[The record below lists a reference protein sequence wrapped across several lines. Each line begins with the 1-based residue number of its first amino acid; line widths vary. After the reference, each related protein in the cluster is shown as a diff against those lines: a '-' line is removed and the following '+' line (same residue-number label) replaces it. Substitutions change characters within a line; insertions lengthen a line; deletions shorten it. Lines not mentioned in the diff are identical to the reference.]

1 MLTEDTRI
9 KVQNRNFGGVGYT
22 IPDLNLHR
30 DFQPNEVK
38 TLTFD
43 ELFKLAQVPGGEY
56 IIRNFLIIYN
66 QEAID
71 EIFNEDVEPE
81 YYYTEDDII
90 NIMQH
95 GSTDEFEDCLNFAP
109 DGVLDLI
116 KDLSVKLPL
125 NDVAKRDLILKKLS
139 FDVAGAIDLAKMD
152 GEEVNPA
159 QPQRKAAKP
168 NVGNTTVRKVVKKTA
183 SKPE

>member
-1 MLTEDTRI
+1 MLQENTKI
-9 KVQNRNFGGVGYT
+9 KVQNRDFGPVGYT

-30 DFQPNEVK
+30 DFQPNEIK

-81 YYYTEDDII
+81 YYYTEKDII
-90 NIMQH
+90 DIMQN
-95 GSTDEFEDCLNFAP
+95 GTTDEFEDCLNFAP

-116 KDLSVKLPL
+116 KNLAVKLPL
-125 NDVAKRDLILKKLS
+125 NDVAKRDLVLKKLS
-139 FDVAGAIDLAKMD
+139 FDVAGAIELAKMD
-152 GEEVNPA
+152 GETPQPEK
-159 QPQRKAAKP
+159 PQRKAKP
-168 NVGNTTVRKVVKKTA
+168 REAGPIRKVVKKTVVET
-183 SKPE
+183 PE